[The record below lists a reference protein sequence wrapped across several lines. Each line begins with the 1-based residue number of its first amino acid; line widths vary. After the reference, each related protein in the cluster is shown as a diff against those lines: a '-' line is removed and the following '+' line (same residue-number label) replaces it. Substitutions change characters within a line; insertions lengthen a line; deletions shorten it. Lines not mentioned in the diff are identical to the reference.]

1 MGFVDFFIRRVVFAI
16 VCAII
21 IVIAGSVVIP
31 SLPIA
36 QYPQIALPQVVV
48 AASYVG
54 ASSAEVESGVTIPL
68 EQQINGVQGMKYITS
83 SSSSDGS
90 SVITVT
96 FDASRDIDLAAV
108 DVQNRVNTALARLP
122 VDVRNLG
129 VTITKNSGSFVGA
142 YALFT
147 QDERYDEKFLSNYAD
162 VYMKDR
168 LKRIS
173 GVADVIIFGERRF
186 SMRLWLDPARL
197 AARNMSPGDVL
208 TALREQ
214 NVQVAA
220 GSVGLPP
227 APSGQTYQISVRA
240 IGRLIEASEF
250 EDVVVKSLPD
260 GTIVRLK
267 DVGRAE
273 LGAESYSQLSRWKG
287 KRAVGLGIEQLPG
300 SNALDVKKKV
310 DATVA
315 QLAKEFPP
323 GLVYETAFDTTAPV
337 SASINDVV
345 ITLLQAI
352 LLVIATIYLFLQS
365 LRSTLIPAITIPV
378 SLLGTFAFV
387 KLFGFSINTLTL
399 FGLTLAT
406 GLVVDDAIV
415 VIENIARVMEQQHLS
430 PREAASKGMRE
441 VTGAVIATSL
451 VLIAVFV
458 PVAFIPGTTGKIY
471 QQFSLTI
478 AFSIALSAFNA
489 ITLTPAL
496 SARLLRVEDH
506 GPGAKKNVVFRTFD
520 RGFEA
525 LRRGYTRGLKVAIRF
540 RAVTALVFVA
550 LLGATG
556 WLFTHVPQA
565 FIPDED
571 QGYFIVIVQGPEG
584 SSLEVTSETM
594 RGVEQT
600 LAQVPEIQGC
610 FSVPGFSLLGSGP
623 NKGAI
628 FCSLIPWEQRKK
640 PGQDAMSLVARLRGP
655 LMGVGGAFVLPF
667 SPPAIQGVGN
677 VGGFQFEI
685 EDQTSEPKIDNLAQA
700 TFGLMAAGNKDP
712 NLRSVF
718 SAFTA
723 NDPQI
728 VVEVDRDRAKALG
741 VSLDE
746 VFATLQIY
754 MGSAYVNDFV
764 FGTRT
769 YRVYVQADQQFRAQP
784 TDLTSF
790 YARSI
795 AGQMV
800 PLAELVKVTNTATAQ
815 SIDHYNLFRS
825 TEIQGSPGPGR
836 QLRPGAPRDGEDG
849 QGAPA
854 AWLLVRVVRIVARAA
869 PVGWANPH
877 HLRPRD
883 RLRVSGAGGSVR
895 ELRPAVHHHPVGP
908 RGHARGAPLPDD
920 AWLLERRV
928 LSGGAGHA
936 HRHVEQERDPHRG
949 VRTRAARDGQI
960 GHPCRS
966 RSCRDAPPAD
976 PHDVDGVSPG
986 RGPAARRDRR
996 RLGRPPLARHHG
1008 VRGDAPL
1015 HRAEPLFHPGA
1026 LHPGRD
1032 AARAGARRGDG
1043 QRGPERDRSRSGGR
1057 RRAVMKR
1064 AARFTLAALAAAAL
1078 VLPWSRDAAA
1088 QGDAPTAGPQKPAVK
1103 PARPARTDA
1112 DTTTDEVRTS
1122 DDALPPA
1129 PAVVDRMLDAAAA
1142 AAAHGRELGRRAPA
1156 RTRSFHRPA
1165 SRVRRGGEGRGQSR
1179 GSRSQARS
1187 RRSTPPAP

>member
-21 IVIAGSVVIP
+21 IVIAGTVVIP
-31 SLPIA
+31 GLPIA
-36 QYPQIALPQVVV
+36 QYPQIALPQVIV

-54 ASSAEVESGVTIPL
+54 ASAAEVESGVTIPL

-83 SSSSDGS
+83 SSSNDGS
-90 SVITVT
+90 SSITVT

-129 VTITKNSGSFVGA
+129 VTITKNSGAFVGA

-186 SMRLWLDPARL
+186 SMRLWLDPERL
-197 AARNMSPGDVL
+197 AARNMSPADVL
-208 TALREQ
+208 AALREQ

-227 APSGQTYQISVRA
+227 APSGQTYQISVRVV
-240 IGRLIEASEF
+240 GRLVEASQF
-250 EDVVVKSLPD
+250 EDAVVKSLPD

-287 KRAVGLGIEQLPG
+287 KRAVGLGIQQLPG

-310 DATVA
+310 DASMA

-323 GLVYETAFDTTAPV
+323 GLLYETAFDTTAPV
-337 SASINDVV
+337 SASIDDVIV
-345 ITLLQAI
+345 TLLQAI
-352 LLVIATIYLFLQS
+352 LLVIATIFLFLQ
-365 LRSTLIPAITIPV
+365 TLSVDAHPGDHD
-378 SLLGTFAFV
+378 SGLLLGTFAFV

-415 VIENIARVMEQQHLS
+415 VIENISRVMEQQRIS
-430 PREAASKGMRE
+430 PREAASKGMAE

-458 PVAFIPGTTGKIY
+458 PVAFFPGTTGKIY

-496 SARLLRVEDH
+496 CARLLRTEDH
-506 GPGAKKNVVFRTFD
+506 GPAARKKGLFFRGFD

-525 LRRGYTRGLKVAIRF
+525 LRSGYTRALQVAIRF
-540 RAVTALVFVA
+540 RAVTALVFVG

-584 SSLEVTSETM
+584 SSLEVTSDTM
-594 RGVEQT
+594 RGVEDT
-600 LAQVPEIQGC
+600 LAKVPEIQGC
-610 FSVPGFSLLGSGP
+610 FSVPGFSLLGTGP

-628 FCSLIPWEQRKK
+628 FCSLIPWERRGK

-655 LMGVGGAFVLPF
+655 LMGVGGAFALPF

-685 EDQTSEPKIDNLAQA
+685 EDQTSEPKIENLAGA
-700 TFGLMAAGNKDP
+700 TFGLMMAGNQDP
-712 NLRSVF
+712 SLSGVF

-728 VVEVDRDRAKALG
+728 VGEVDRDRAKALG

-746 VFATLQIY
+746 VFSTLQIY

-769 YRVYVQADQQFRAQP
+769 YRVYVQADRQYRARP
-784 TDLTSF
+784 ADLTSF
-790 YARSI
+790 YARSST
-795 AGQMV
+795 GQMV

-815 SIDHYNLFRS
+815 SINHYNLFRS
-825 TEIQGSPGPGR
+825 TEIQGSPASGVST
-836 QLRPGAPRDGEDG
+836 G
-849 QGAPA
+849 QA
-854 AWLLVRVVRIVARAA
+854 LLAMERVARE
-869 PVGWANPH
+869 
-877 HLRPRD
+877 HLPPGFSFEW
-883 RLRVSGAGGSVR
+883 SGLS
-895 ELRPAVHHHPVGP
+895 
-908 RGHARGAPLPDD
+908 
-920 AWLLERRV
+920 LEQ
-928 LSGGAGHA
+928 L
-936 HRHVEQERDPHRG
+936 E
-949 VRTRAARDGQI
+949 
-960 GHPCRS
+960 
-966 RSCRDAPPAD
+966 
-976 PHDVDGVSPG
+976 
-986 RGPAARRDRR
+986 
-996 RLGRPPLARHHG
+996 
-1008 VRGDAPL
+1008 
-1015 HRAEPLFHPGA
+1015 
-1026 LHPGRD
+1026 
-1032 AARAGARRGDG
+1032 
-1043 QRGPERDRSRSGGR
+1043 SGGR
-1057 RRAVMKR
+1057 RSTSSPSGSSSCSWCSRRSTRASSCR
-1064 AARFTLAALAAAAL
+1064 SSSSCRSPWRCSARCCSRCSAAIRTTC
-1078 VLPWSRDAAA
+1078 S
-1088 QGDAPTAGPQKPAVK
+1088 
-1103 PARPARTDA
+1103 ARWGSSCSSACR
-1112 DTTTDEVRTS
+1112 
-1122 DDALPPA
+1122 
-1129 PAVVDRMLDAAAA
+1129 
-1142 AAAHGRELGRRAPA
+1142 A
-1156 RTRSFHRPA
+1156 RTRSSSWSSRASCERRA
-1165 SRVRRGGEGRGQSR
+1165 SRS
-1179 GSRSQARS
+1179 SS
-1187 RRSTPPAP
+1187 RRSMTPRLVCGPSS

>member
-1 MGFVDFFIRRVVFAI
+1 MNVAFVDFFIRRVVFAS
-16 VCAII
+16 VCAIL
-21 IVIAGSVVIP
+21 IVIAGTVVIP
-31 SLPIA
+31 GLPIA

-48 AASYVG
+48 ASSYVG
-54 ASSAEVESGVTIPL
+54 ASSVEVESGVTTPL

-83 SSSSDGS
+83 SSSNDGS

-129 VTITKNSGSFVGA
+129 VTITKNSGAFLGA

-147 QDERYDEKFLSNYAD
+147 SDERYDEKFLSNYAD

-168 LKRIS
+168 LKRIA

-186 SMRLWLDPARL
+186 SMRLWLDPDRL
-197 AARNMSPGDVL
+197 AARNMSPVDVL

-220 GSVGLPP
+220 GSLGLPP

-240 IGRLIEASEF
+240 LGRLVEASQF

-267 DVGRAE
+267 DVGHAE
-273 LGAESYSQLSRWKG
+273 LGAESYSQLSRWNG
-287 KRAVGLGIEQLPG
+287 KRAVGLGIQQLPG

-310 DATVA
+310 DAA
-315 QLAKEFPP
+315 MARLAKDFPP

-337 SASINDVV
+337 SASIKDVI

-352 LLVIATIYLFLQS
+352 VLVIATIYLFLQT

-415 VIENIARVMEQQHLS
+415 VIENIARVMEQKHVS
-430 PREAASKGMRE
+430 PGEAASKGMAE

-458 PVAFIPGTTGKIY
+458 PVAFFPGTTGKIY

-496 SARLLRVEDH
+496 SARLLRAQNH
-506 GPGAKKNVVFRTFD
+506 RPGARKSIVFRAFD
-520 RGFEA
+520 RGFDA
-525 LRRGYTRGLKVAIRF
+525 VRRGYARGLQLAIRL
-540 RAVTALVFVA
+540 RAVTLVVFLG

-556 WLFTHVPQA
+556 WLFLHVPQA

-584 SSLEVTSETM
+584 ASLEVTSNTM
-594 RGVEQT
+594 RGVEDT
-600 LAQVPEIQGC
+600 LAHVPEIQGC
-610 FSVPGFSLLGSGP
+610 FSVPGFSLLGSGS

-628 FCSLIPWEQRKK
+628 FCTLIPWAVRTK
-640 PGQDAMSLVARLRGP
+640 PGQDAMSIVARLRGT
-655 LMGVGGAFVLPF
+655 LMGVGGALVIPF
-667 SPPAIQGVGN
+667 APPAIQGVGN

-685 EDQTSEPKIDNLAQA
+685 EDQTSEPKIETLAGA
-700 TFGLMAAGNKDP
+700 TFGLMMAGNQEP
-712 NLRSVF
+712 NLRGVF

-723 NDPQI
+723 NDPQV
-728 VVEVDRDRAKALG
+728 VVEVDRERAKALG

-769 YRVYVQADQQFRAQP
+769 YRVYVQADKEFRARP
-784 TDLTSF
+784 TDLTKF
-790 YARSI
+790 YARS
-795 AGQMV
+795 ATGQMV

-815 SIDHYNLFRS
+815 SINHYNLFRS
-825 TEIQGSPGPGR
+825 TEIQGSPAPGVSSGQALLAMER
-836 QLRPGAPRDGEDG
+836 VAKEHLPPGFAFEWSGLSLEQLESGGQTVGIFALGIVLVFLVLAAQYESFVLPLIIILSVPVAMLGA
-849 QGAPA
+849 
-854 AWLLVRVVRIVARAA
+854 LLLQTARGYSNDVFCQVGLVMLIGMSSKNAILIVEFA
-869 PVGWANPH
+869 
-877 HLRPRD
+877 
-883 RLRVSGAGGSVR
+883 R
-895 ELRPAVHHHPVGP
+895 ELREQGRSVAQ
-908 RGHARGAPLPDD
+908 AALGAAETRLRPIVMTSMAFLLGVLPLLV
-920 AWLLERRV
+920 AT
-928 LSGGAGHA
+928 GAGSVGRRSLGTTVFGGMA
-936 HRHVEQERDPHRG
+936 LSTVLNLIFIPVLYVLVETLRERG
-949 VRTRAARDGQI
+949 G
-960 GHPCRS
+960 
-966 RSCRDAPPAD
+966 
-976 PHDVDGVSPG
+976 
-986 RGPAARRDRR
+986 
-996 RLGRPPLARHHG
+996 
-1008 VRGDAPL
+1008 
-1015 HRAEPLFHPGA
+1015 RAEPRSDGA
-1026 LHPGRD
+1026 LVAH
-1032 AARAGARRGDG
+1032 
-1043 QRGPERDRSRSGGR
+1043 
-1057 RRAVMKR
+1057 V
-1064 AARFTLAALAAAAL
+1064 
-1078 VLPWSRDAAA
+1078 
-1088 QGDAPTAGPQKPAVK
+1088 PA
-1103 PARPARTDA
+1103 
-1112 DTTTDEVRTS
+1112 
-1122 DDALPPA
+1122 
-1129 PAVVDRMLDAAAA
+1129 M
-1142 AAAHGRELGRRAPA
+1142 
-1156 RTRSFHRPA
+1156 
-1165 SRVRRGGEGRGQSR
+1165 GGEVES
-1179 GSRSQARS
+1179 
-1187 RRSTPPAP
+1187 

>member
-1 MGFVDFFIRRVVFAI
+1 VGFVDFFIRRIVFAI
-16 VCAII
+16 VCAIL
-21 IVIAGSVVIP
+21 IVIAGTVVIP
-31 SLPIA
+31 GLPIA
-36 QYPQIALPQVVV
+36 QYPQIALPQVIVSS
-48 AASYVG
+48 SYVG

-83 SSSSDGS
+83 SSSNDGS
-90 SVITVT
+90 SNITVT

-129 VTITKNSGSFVGA
+129 VTITKNSGAFIGA

-147 QDERYDEKFLSNYAD
+147 QDERYDEKFISNYAD

-168 LKRIS
+168 LKRVS

-186 SMRLWLDPARL
+186 SMRLWLDPDRL
-197 AARNMSPGDVL
+197 AARNMSPVDVL

-240 IGRLIEASEF
+240 VGRLVEASQF

-260 GTIVRLK
+260 GTIVRLG
-267 DVGRAE
+267 DIGRAE

-287 KRAVGLGIEQLPG
+287 KRAVGLGIQQLPG

-310 DATVA
+310 DAAVA
-315 QLAKEFPP
+315 ALAKEFPP

-337 SASINDVV
+337 SASIKDVI

-352 LLVIATIYLFLQS
+352 FLVIATIYLFLQT

-415 VIENIARVMEQQHLS
+415 VIENITRVMEQQHIS
-430 PREAASKGMRE
+430 PYKAASKGMSE

-458 PVAFIPGTTGKIY
+458 PVAFFPGTTGKIY

-496 SARLLRVEDH
+496 SARLLRAEDR
-506 GPGAKKNVVFRTFD
+506 GPGARKKSFIFRGFD
-520 RGFEA
+520 RGFDA
-525 LRRGYTRGLKVAIRF
+525 VRRGYTRGLQVAIRF
-540 RAVTALVFVA
+540 RAVTALAFLG

-556 WLFTHVPQA
+556 WLFLHVPQA

-584 SSLEVTSETM
+584 SSLEVTSDTM
-594 RGVEQT
+594 RGVEDT
-600 LAQVPEIQGC
+600 LAKVPEIQGC
-610 FSVPGFSLLGSGP
+610 FSVPGFSLLGTGP

-628 FCSLIPWEQRKK
+628 FCSLIPWEERTK

-685 EDQTSEPKIDNLAQA
+685 EDQTSEPKIEKLAGA
-700 TFGLMAAGNKDP
+700 TFGLMMAGNQDP
-712 NLRSVF
+712 SLRGVF

-746 VFATLQIY
+746 VFSTLQIY

-769 YRVYVQADQQFRAQP
+769 YRVYLQADQQFRNRP
-784 TDLTSF
+784 TNLTSF

-795 AGQMV
+795 TGQMV
-800 PLAELVKVTNTATAQ
+800 PLAELVKVINTATAQ
-815 SIDHYNLFRS
+815 SINHYNLFRS
-825 TEIQGSPGPGR
+825 TEIQGSPAPGVSTGQALLAMEKTAKEHLPPGFSFEWSGLSQE
-836 QLRPGAPRDGEDG
+836 QLESGGQTLYIFALGIVFVFLVLAAQYESFVLPFIIILSVPVAMLGA
-849 QGAPA
+849 
-854 AWLLVRVVRIVARAA
+854 LLLQMIRGYSNDVFCQVGLVMLIGMSSKNAILIVEFA
-869 PVGWANPH
+869 
-877 HLRPRD
+877 
-883 RLRVSGAGGSVR
+883 R
-895 ELRPAVHHHPVGP
+895 ELREAGKSVVEAALEAAETRLRPILMTSMAFLLGVV
-908 RGHARGAPLPDD
+908 PLLI
-920 AWLLERRV
+920 AT
-928 LSGGAGHA
+928 GAGSVG
-936 HRHVEQERDPHRG
+936 RRSLGTTVFGGMLLSTVLNLFFIPVLYILVETLRER
-949 VRTRAARDGQI
+949 V
-960 GHPCRS
+960 
-966 RSCRDAPPAD
+966 
-976 PHDVDGVSPG
+976 
-986 RGPAARRDRR
+986 
-996 RLGRPPLARHHG
+996 
-1008 VRGDAPL
+1008 
-1015 HRAEPLFHPGA
+1015 
-1026 LHPGRD
+1026 
-1032 AARAGARRGDG
+1032 AGA
-1043 QRGPERDRSRSGGR
+1043 ES
-1057 RRAVMKR
+1057 V
-1064 AARFTLAALAAAAL
+1064 
-1078 VLPWSRDAAA
+1078 VH
-1088 QGDAPTAGPQKPAVK
+1088 
-1103 PARPARTDA
+1103 
-1112 DTTTDEVRTS
+1112 
-1122 DDALPPA
+1122 A
-1129 PAVVDRMLDAAAA
+1129 PAV
-1142 AAAHGRELGRRAPA
+1142 
-1156 RTRSFHRPA
+1156 
-1165 SRVRRGGEGRGQSR
+1165 GGE
-1179 GSRSQARS
+1179 AE
-1187 RRSTPPAP
+1187 

>member
-1 MGFVDFFIRRVVFAI
+1 VGFVDFFIRRVVFAM
-16 VCAII
+16 VCAIV
-21 IVIAGSVVIP
+21 IVIAGIVVIP
-31 SLPIA
+31 GLPIA

-48 AASYVG
+48 TSSYVG

-68 EQQINGVQGMKYITS
+68 EQQINGVQGMKYVTS
-83 SSSSDGS
+83 SSSNDGT

-129 VTITKNSGSFVGA
+129 VTIVKNSGSFIGA
-142 YALFT
+142 YALFSE
-147 QDERYDEKFLSNYAD
+147 DERYDEKFLSNYAD

-168 LKRIS
+168 LKRVS

-186 SMRLWLDPARL
+186 SMRLWLDPDRL
-197 AARNMSPGDVL
+197 AARSMSPVDVL
-208 TALREQ
+208 SALREQ

-240 IGRLIEASEF
+240 VGRLVESSEF
-250 EDVVVKSLPD
+250 ENVVVKSLPD

-287 KRAVGLGIEQLPG
+287 KRAVGLGIQQLPG
-300 SNALDVKKKV
+300 SNALDVKKQV
-310 DATVA
+310 DASVA

-323 GLVYETAFDTTAPV
+323 GLTYDTAFDTTAPV
-337 SASINDVV
+337 SASIRDVV
-345 ITLLQAI
+345 MTLLVAI
-352 LLVIATIYLFLQS
+352 LLVIATIYLFLQT

-415 VIENIARVMEQQHLS
+415 VIENISRVMEQQHLS
-430 PREAASKGMRE
+430 PREAASKGMAE

-458 PVAFIPGTTGKIY
+458 PVAFFPGTTGKIY

-496 SARLLRVEDH
+496 SARLLRAEHAGDVQ
-506 GPGAKKNVVFRTFD
+506 KKNVVFRGFD
-520 RGFEA
+520 RGFDA
-525 LRRGYTRGLKVAIRF
+525 LRRGYTRGLEVAIRL
-540 RAVTALVFVA
+540 RALTAVAFVA

-556 WLFTHVPQA
+556 WLFLHVPQA

-584 SSLEVTSETM
+584 SSLDVTSNTM
-594 RGVEQT
+594 RGVEET
-600 LAQVPEIQGC
+600 LAHVPEIQGC

-628 FCSLIPWEQRKK
+628 FCSLIPWDQRKG
-640 PGQDAMSLVARLRGP
+640 PEQDAMSLVARLRGP
-655 LMGVGGAFVLPF
+655 LMGVGGAFVIPF

-685 EDQTSEPKIDNLAQA
+685 EDQTSEPKIENLAAA
-700 TFGLMAAGNKDP
+700 TFALMGAGNQEP
-712 NLRSVF
+712 NLRGVF

-728 VVEVDRDRAKALG
+728 VLDVDRDRAKALG

-746 VFATLQIY
+746 LFATLQIY

-769 YRVYVQADQQFRAQP
+769 YRVYVQADKQFRARP
-784 TDLTSF
+784 TDLTHF
-790 YARSI
+790 YARASS
-795 AGQMV
+795 GQMV

-815 SIDHYNLFRS
+815 SINHYNLFRS
-825 TEIQGSPGPGR
+825 TEIQGSPAPGVSSGQALLAMQKVAKEHLPPGFSFEWSGLSLE
-836 QLRPGAPRDGEDG
+836 QLESGGQTAYIFGLGIVFVFLVLAAQYESFVLPFIIILSVPVAMLGA
-849 QGAPA
+849 
-854 AWLLVRVVRIVARAA
+854 LLLQMARGYSNDVFCQVGLVMLIGMSSKNAILIVEFA
-869 PVGWANPH
+869 
-877 HLRPRD
+877 
-883 RLRVSGAGGSVR
+883 R
-895 ELRPAVHHHPVGP
+895 ELREAGRSVTEAALEAAETRLRPIVMTSVAFLLGV
-908 RGHARGAPLPDD
+908 APLLV
-920 AWLLERRV
+920 AT
-928 LSGGAGHA
+928 GAGSVG
-936 HRHVEQERDPHRG
+936 RRSLGTTVFGGMLFSTVLNLFFIPVLYILVETLRERGKVEHD
-949 VRTRAARDGQI
+949 TRSGDG
-960 GHPCRS
+960 GLE
-966 RSCRDAPPAD
+966 DAPI
-976 PHDVDGVSPG
+976 V
-986 RGPAARRDRR
+986 
-996 RLGRPPLARHHG
+996 
-1008 VRGDAPL
+1008 
-1015 HRAEPLFHPGA
+1015 
-1026 LHPGRD
+1026 
-1032 AARAGARRGDG
+1032 
-1043 QRGPERDRSRSGGR
+1043 
-1057 RRAVMKR
+1057 
-1064 AARFTLAALAAAAL
+1064 
-1078 VLPWSRDAAA
+1078 
-1088 QGDAPTAGPQKPAVK
+1088 
-1103 PARPARTDA
+1103 
-1112 DTTTDEVRTS
+1112 
-1122 DDALPPA
+1122 
-1129 PAVVDRMLDAAAA
+1129 
-1142 AAAHGRELGRRAPA
+1142 
-1156 RTRSFHRPA
+1156 
-1165 SRVRRGGEGRGQSR
+1165 GGEAES
-1179 GSRSQARS
+1179 
-1187 RRSTPPAP
+1187 

>member
-1 MGFVDFFIRRVVFAI
+1 MGFVDFFIRRVVFAM
-16 VCAII
+16 VCAIV
-21 IVIAGSVVIP
+21 IVIAGGVVIP
-31 SLPIA
+31 GLPIA
-36 QYPQIALPQVVV
+36 QYPQIALPQVIVS
-48 AASYVG
+48 ASYVG

-68 EQQINGVQGMKYITS
+68 EQQINGVQGMKYVTS
-83 SSSSDGS
+83 SSANDGS

-129 VTITKNSGSFVGA
+129 VTITKNSGAFIGA

-147 QDERYDEKFLSNYAD
+147 EDERYDEKFLSNYAD

-186 SMRLWLDPARL
+186 SMRLWLDPDRL
-197 AARNMSPGDVL
+197 AARNMSPADVL

-220 GSVGLPP
+220 GSIGLPP
-227 APSGQTYQISVRA
+227 SPAGQTYQISVRA
-240 IGRLIEASEF
+240 VGRLVEASQF

-260 GTIVRLK
+260 GTIVRLR

-287 KRAVGLGIEQLPG
+287 KRAVGLGIQQLPG
-300 SNALDVKKKV
+300 SNALDVKEKV
-310 DATVA
+310 DAAVA

-323 GLVYETAFDTTAPV
+323 ALVYETAFDTTAPV
-337 SASINDVV
+337 SASIKDVIV
-345 ITLLQAI
+345 TLLQAI
-352 LLVIATIYLFLQS
+352 ILVIATIYLFLQT

-415 VIENIARVMEQQHLS
+415 VIENISRVMEQQHLS
-430 PREAASKGMRE
+430 PREAASKGMAE

-458 PVAFIPGTTGKIY
+458 PVAFFPGTTGKIY

-496 SARLLRVEDH
+496 SARLLRAEDH
-506 GPGAKKNVVFRTFD
+506 GPGARKKGLLFRGFD
-520 RGFEA
+520 RGFDA
-525 LRRGYTRGLKVAIRF
+525 LRAAYAWCLSLAIRL
-540 RAVTALVFVA
+540 RALTVLAFVA
-550 LLGATG
+550 LLGATA
-556 WLFTHVPQA
+556 WLFVHVPQA

-594 RGVEQT
+594 RGVENT
-600 LAQVPEIQGC
+600 LAHIPEIQGC

-628 FCSLIPWEQRKK
+628 FCSLIPWEQRTK
-640 PGQDAMSLVARLRGP
+640 PGQDAMSLVGRLRGP
-655 LMGVGGAFVLPF
+655 LMGVGGAFVIPF

-685 EDQTSEPKIDNLAQA
+685 EDQTSEPKIENLAAA
-700 TFGLMAAGNKDP
+700 TFGLMGAGNQDP
-712 NLRSVF
+712 SLRSVF

-723 NDPQI
+723 NDPQL

-746 VFATLQIY
+746 LFATLQIY

-769 YRVYVQADQQFRAQP
+769 YRVYLQADQQFRARP
-784 TDLTSF
+784 ADLTNL
-790 YARSI
+790 YARSSN
-795 AGQMV
+795 GQMV
-800 PLAELVKVTNTATAQ
+800 PLASLVQVHDTATAQ
-815 SIDHYNLFRS
+815 SINHYNLFRS
-825 TEIQGSPGPGR
+825 TEIQGSPAPGVSSGQALLAMQKLAKEHLPPGFSFEWSGLSLEQLESGGQTVYIFALGIVFVFLVLAAQYESFVLPFIIILSVPVAMLGALLFQTLR
-836 QLRPGAPRDGEDG
+836 GYSNDVFCQVGLVMLIGMSSKNAILIVEFARELREAGKSIVASATEAAETRLRPILMTSVAFLLGVAPLLVATGAGSVGRRSLGTTVFGGMLLSTVLNLFFIPVLYILVETLRERGDGERGESATSSHGAPPVD
-849 QGAPA
+849 Q
-854 AWLLVRVVRIVARAA
+854 A
-869 PVGWANPH
+869 PVG
-877 HLRPRD
+877 
-883 RLRVSGAGGSVR
+883 
-895 ELRPAVHHHPVGP
+895 E
-908 RGHARGAPLPDD
+908 
-920 AWLLERRV
+920 
-928 LSGGAGHA
+928 
-936 HRHVEQERDPHRG
+936 
-949 VRTRAARDGQI
+949 
-960 GHPCRS
+960 
-966 RSCRDAPPAD
+966 
-976 PHDVDGVSPG
+976 
-986 RGPAARRDRR
+986 
-996 RLGRPPLARHHG
+996 
-1008 VRGDAPL
+1008 
-1015 HRAEPLFHPGA
+1015 
-1026 LHPGRD
+1026 
-1032 AARAGARRGDG
+1032 GAR
-1043 QRGPERDRSRSGGR
+1043 S
-1057 RRAVMKR
+1057 
-1064 AARFTLAALAAAAL
+1064 
-1078 VLPWSRDAAA
+1078 
-1088 QGDAPTAGPQKPAVK
+1088 
-1103 PARPARTDA
+1103 
-1112 DTTTDEVRTS
+1112 
-1122 DDALPPA
+1122 
-1129 PAVVDRMLDAAAA
+1129 
-1142 AAAHGRELGRRAPA
+1142 
-1156 RTRSFHRPA
+1156 
-1165 SRVRRGGEGRGQSR
+1165 
-1179 GSRSQARS
+1179 
-1187 RRSTPPAP
+1187 

>member
-16 VCAII
+16 VCAIL
-21 IVIAGSVVIP
+21 IVIAGTVVIP
-31 SLPIA
+31 GLPIA
-36 QYPQIALPQVVV
+36 QYPQIALPQVIVS
-48 AASYVG
+48 AAYVG
-54 ASSAEVESGVTIPL
+54 ASSVEVESGVTIPL

-83 SSSSDGS
+83 SSSNDGS
-90 SVITVT
+90 SSIVVT

-129 VTITKNSGSFVGA
+129 VTITKNSGAFVGA

-186 SMRLWLDPARL
+186 SMRLWLDPDRL
-197 AARNMSPGDVL
+197 AARNMSPVDVL

-227 APSGQTYQISVRA
+227 TPRGQTYQISVRA
-240 IGRLIEASEF
+240 VGRLVEASQF

-260 GTIVRLK
+260 GTIVRLG

-287 KRAVGLGIEQLPG
+287 KRAVGLGIQQLPG

-310 DATVA
+310 DAAVA
-315 QLAKEFPP
+315 LLAKEFPP
-323 GLVYETAFDTTAPV
+323 GLLYETAFDTTAPV
-337 SASINDVV
+337 SASIRDVI

-352 LLVIATIYLFLQS
+352 LLVIATIYLFLQT

-415 VIENIARVMEQQHLS
+415 VIENITRVMEQQHIS
-430 PREAASKGMRE
+430 PREAASKGMAE

-458 PVAFIPGTTGKIY
+458 PVAFFPGTTGKIY

-496 SARLLRVEDH
+496 SARLLRAEDH
-506 GPGAKKNVVFRTFD
+506 GPGARRKNFVFRGFD
-520 RGFEA
+520 RGFDA
-525 LRRGYTRGLKVAIRF
+525 VRGGYARGLQVAIRF
-540 RAVTALVFVA
+540 RAVTALVFLG

-556 WLFTHVPQA
+556 WLFLHVPQA

-584 SSLEVTSETM
+584 SSLEVTSDTM
-594 RGVEQT
+594 RGVEDT
-600 LAQVPEIQGC
+600 LAKMPEIQGC

-628 FCSLIPWEQRKK
+628 FCSLIPWEQRTK
-640 PGQDAMSLVARLRGP
+640 PGQDAMSLVASLRGP

-667 SPPAIQGVGN
+667 SPPPIQGVGN

-685 EDQTSEPKIDNLAQA
+685 EDQTSEPKIDNLAKA
-700 TFGLMAAGNKDP
+700 TFGLMKAGNEDP
-712 NLRSVF
+712 NLRGVF

-728 VVEVDRDRAKALG
+728 VIEVDRNRAKALG

-746 VFATLQIY
+746 VFSTLQIY

-769 YRVYVQADQQFRAQP
+769 YRVYVQADQQYRNRP
-784 TDLTSF
+784 TNLTSF
-790 YARSI
+790 YARSLT
-795 AGQMV
+795 GQMV
-800 PLAELVKVTNTATAQ
+800 PLAELVKITNTATAQ
-815 SIDHYNLFRS
+815 SINHYNLFRS
-825 TEIQGSPGPGR
+825 TEIQGSPAPGVSTGQSLLAMEKTAKAHLPPGFSFEWSGLSLE
-836 QLRPGAPRDGEDG
+836 QLESGGQTIYIFALGIVFVFLVLAAQYESFVLPFIIILSVPVAMLGA
-849 QGAPA
+849 
-854 AWLLVRVVRIVARAA
+854 LLFQMLRGYSNDVFCQVGLVMLIGMSSKNAILIVEFA
-869 PVGWANPH
+869 
-877 HLRPRD
+877 
-883 RLRVSGAGGSVR
+883 R
-895 ELRPAVHHHPVGP
+895 ELREAGKSVIEAALEAAETRLRPILMTSMAFLLGVI
-908 RGHARGAPLPDD
+908 PLLV
-920 AWLLERRV
+920 AT
-928 LSGGAGHA
+928 GAGS
-936 HRHVEQERDPHRG
+936 V
-949 VRTRAARDGQI
+949 
-960 GHPCRS
+960 
-966 RSCRDAPPAD
+966 
-976 PHDVDGVSPG
+976 
-986 RGPAARRDRR
+986 
-996 RLGRPPLARHHG
+996 
-1008 VRGDAPL
+1008 
-1015 HRAEPLFHPGA
+1015 
-1026 LHPGRD
+1026 
-1032 AARAGARRGDG
+1032 
-1043 QRGPERDRSRSGGR
+1043 GR
-1057 RRAVMKR
+1057 RSLGTTVFGGMLLSTVLNL
-1064 AARFTLAALAAAAL
+1064 FFIPVLYVLVETLRERGGGVDPLL
-1078 VLPWSRDAAA
+1078 H
-1088 QGDAPTAGPQKPAVK
+1088 APTH
-1103 PARPARTDA
+1103 
-1112 DTTTDEVRTS
+1112 
-1122 DDALPPA
+1122 A
-1129 PAVVDRMLDAAAA
+1129 PVV
-1142 AAAHGRELGRRAPA
+1142 
-1156 RTRSFHRPA
+1156 
-1165 SRVRRGGEGRGQSR
+1165 GGE
-1179 GSRSQARS
+1179 AE
-1187 RRSTPPAP
+1187 

>member
-1 MGFVDFFIRRVVFAI
+1 VGFVDFFIRRVVFAI
-16 VCAII
+16 VCAIL
-21 IVIAGSVVIP
+21 IVIAGTVVIP
-31 SLPIA
+31 GLPIA
-36 QYPQIALPQVVV
+36 QYPQIALPQVIVS
-48 AASYVG
+48 ASYVG

-83 SSSSDGS
+83 SSSNDGS
-90 SVITVT
+90 SNITVT

-129 VTITKNSGSFVGA
+129 VTITKNSGAFVGA

-186 SMRLWLDPARL
+186 SMRLWLDPERL

-208 TALREQ
+208 AALREQ

-227 APSGQTYQISVRA
+227 APTGQTYQISVRA
-240 IGRLIEASEF
+240 VGRLVEPSQF
-250 EDVVVKSLPD
+250 EDAVVKSLPD

-273 LGAESYSQLSRWKG
+273 LGAESYSQLSRWNG
-287 KRAVGLGIEQLPG
+287 KRAVGLGIQQLPG

-310 DATVA
+310 DASMA
-315 QLAKEFPP
+315 RLAKEFPP

-337 SASINDVV
+337 SASIKDVV
-345 ITLLQAI
+345 VTLLQAI
-352 LLVIATIYLFLQS
+352 FLVIATIYIFLQT

-415 VIENIARVMEQQHLS
+415 VIENITRVMEQQHIS
-430 PREAASKGMRE
+430 PREAASKGMAE

-458 PVAFIPGTTGKIY
+458 PVAFFPGTTGKIY

-496 SARLLRVEDH
+496 CARLLRAEDH
-506 GPGAKKNVVFRTFD
+506 GPAARKRNLVFRGFD

-525 LRRGYTRGLKVAIRF
+525 LRKGYARALRVAIRF
-540 RAVTALVFVA
+540 RAVTALAFVG
-550 LLGATG
+550 LLGATA

-594 RGVEQT
+594 RGVEGT
-600 LAQVPEIQGC
+600 LGKIPEIQGC
-610 FSVPGFSLLGSGP
+610 FSVPGFSLLGTGP

-628 FCSLIPWEQRKK
+628 FCSLIPWEQRGK
-640 PGQDAMSLVARLRGP
+640 PGQDAMSLVGRLRGP

-685 EDQTSEPKIDNLAQA
+685 EDQTSEPKIENLAGA
-700 TFGLMAAGNKDP
+700 TFGLMMAGNQDP
-712 NLRSVF
+712 SLSGVF

-746 VFATLQIY
+746 VFSTLQIY

-769 YRVYVQADQQFRAQP
+769 YRVYVQADRQYRARP
-784 TDLTSF
+784 ADLTSF
-790 YARSI
+790 YARSLT
-795 AGQMV
+795 GQMV

-815 SIDHYNLFRS
+815 SINHYNLFRS
-825 TEIQGSPGPGR
+825 TEIQGSPGPGVST
-836 QLRPGAPRDGEDG
+836 G
-849 QGAPA
+849 QS
-854 AWLLVRVVRIVARAA
+854 LLAMERVAREHLPPGFSFEWSGLSLEQLESGGQTLTIFALGIVFVFLVLAA
-869 PVGWANPH
+869 QYESFVLPFIIILSVPVAM
-877 HLRPRD
+877 L
-883 RLRVSGAGGSVR
+883 GALLLQMSRGYSNDVFCQVGLVMLIGMSSKNAILIVEFAR
-895 ELRPAVHHHPVGP
+895 ELRQTGKSV
-908 RGHARGAPLPDD
+908 
-920 AWLLERRV
+920 
-928 LSGGAGHA
+928 
-936 HRHVEQERDPHRG
+936 
-949 VRTRAARDGQI
+949 I
-960 GHPCRS
+960 
-966 RSCRDAPPAD
+966 
-976 PHDVDGVSPG
+976 
-986 RGPAARRDRR
+986 
-996 RLGRPPLARHHG
+996 
-1008 VRGDAPL
+1008 
-1015 HRAEPLFHPGA
+1015 
-1026 LHPGRD
+1026 
-1032 AARAGARRGDG
+1032 
-1043 QRGPERDRSRSGGR
+1043 
-1057 RRAVMKR
+1057 
-1064 AARFTLAALAAAAL
+1064 AAAL
-1078 VLPWSRDAAA
+1078 EAAETRLRPILMTSLA
-1088 QGDAPTAGPQKPAVK
+1088 FLLGVVPLLVATGAGSV
-1103 PARPARTDA
+1103 
-1112 DTTTDEVRTS
+1112 
-1122 DDALPPA
+1122 
-1129 PAVVDRMLDAAAA
+1129 
-1142 AAAHGRELGRRAPA
+1142 GRRSLGTTVFGGMLLSTVLNLIFIPVLYVLVETLRERGRGVEPVVHATA
-1156 RTRSFHRPA
+1156 A
-1165 SRVRRGGEGRGQSR
+1165 GGE
-1179 GSRSQARS
+1179 AE
-1187 RRSTPPAP
+1187 

>member
-21 IVIAGSVVIP
+21 IVIAGTVVIP
-31 SLPIA
+31 GLPIA

-48 AASYVG
+48 TSSYVG

-83 SSSSDGS
+83 SSGSDGTS
-90 SVITVT
+90 TINVT

-129 VTITKNSGSFVGA
+129 VTIAKNSGAFIGA
-142 YALFT
+142 FALFT
-147 QDERYDEKFLSNYAD
+147 EDERYDEKFLSNYAD

-186 SMRLWLDPARL
+186 SMRLWLDPDKL
-197 AARNMSPGDVL
+197 AARSMSPVDVL

-227 APSGQTYQISVRA
+227 TPAGQTYQISVRA
-240 IGRLIEASEF
+240 IGRLLEASQF

-287 KRAVGLGIEQLPG
+287 KRAVGLGIQQLPG

-310 DATVA
+310 DATI
-315 QLAKEFPP
+315 LGLSKEFPP

-337 SASINDVV
+337 SASIKDVV
-345 ITLLQAI
+345 VTLFEAI
-352 LLVIATIYLFLQS
+352 LLVIATIYIFLQT

-378 SLLGTFAFV
+378 SLIGTFAFV

-415 VIENIARVMEQQHLS
+415 VIENISRVMEEQHLS
-430 PREAASKGMRE
+430 PAKAASKGMAE

-458 PVAFIPGTTGKIY
+458 PVSFFPGTTGKIY

-496 SARLLRVEDH
+496 SARLLRPEDH
-506 GPGAKKNVVFRTFD
+506 APDAKKKSIFFRGFD
-520 RGFEA
+520 RGFNA
-525 LRRGYTRGLKVAIRF
+525 LRRGYTRILGVAIRF
-540 RAVTALVFVA
+540 RAITLVLFLG
-550 LLGATG
+550 LLGGTG
-556 WLFTHVPQA
+556 WLFQRVPQA

-571 QGYFIVIVQGPEG
+571 QGYFIIIVQGPEG
-584 SSLEVTSETM
+584 SSLEVTSDTM
-594 RGVEQT
+594 RGVEGM
-600 LAQVPEIQGC
+600 LAKVPEIQGC

-628 FCSLIPWEQRKK
+628 FCSLIPWEERTK
-640 PGQDAMSLVARLRGP
+640 PGQDAMSLVGRLRGP

-685 EDQTSEPKIDNLAQA
+685 EDQTSEPKIETLAGA
-700 TFGLMAAGNKDP
+700 TFELMGAGNKDSS
-712 NLRSVF
+712 LRGVF

-723 NDPQI
+723 NDPQL
-728 VVEVDRDRAKALG
+728 VVEVDRDKAKALG
-741 VSLDE
+741 VTLDE

-769 YRVYVQADQQFRAQP
+769 YRVYVQADHQFRARP
-784 TDLTSF
+784 TDLTGF
-790 YARSI
+790 YARAA

-800 PLAELVKVTNTATAQ
+800 PLSELVKVTSTATAQ
-815 SIDHYNLFRS
+815 SINHYNLFRS
-825 TEIQGSPGPGR
+825 TEIQGSPAPGKSSGEALLAMEKIAR
-836 QLRPGAPRDGEDG
+836 EHLPPGFSFEWSGLSLEQLESGGQTFYIFALGIVFVFLVLAAQYESFVLPFIIILSVPVAMLGA
-849 QGAPA
+849 
-854 AWLLVRVVRIVARAA
+854 LLLQLLRGYENDVFCQVGLVMLVGMSSKNAILIVEFA
-869 PVGWANPH
+869 
-877 HLRPRD
+877 
-883 RLRVSGAGGSVR
+883 R
-895 ELRPAVHHHPVGP
+895 ELRETGKSVIDSAMLAAETRLRPIVMTSVAFLLGVL
-908 RGHARGAPLPDD
+908 PLLV
-920 AWLLERRV
+920 AT
-928 LSGGAGHA
+928 GAGSVGRRSLGTTVFGGMA
-936 HRHVEQERDPHRG
+936 LSTVLNLFFIPVLYVLVETLRER
-949 VRTRAARDGQI
+949 
-960 GHPCRS
+960 
-966 RSCRDAPPAD
+966 
-976 PHDVDGVSPG
+976 
-986 RGPAARRDRR
+986 
-996 RLGRPPLARHHG
+996 
-1008 VRGDAPL
+1008 
-1015 HRAEPLFHPGA
+1015 
-1026 LHPGRD
+1026 
-1032 AARAGARRGDG
+1032 
-1043 QRGPERDRSRSGGR
+1043 GGR
-1057 RRAVMKR
+1057 NAPDH
-1064 AARFTLAALAAAAL
+1064 AGSAAAIAK
-1078 VLPWSRDAAA
+1078 VES
-1088 QGDAPTAGPQKPAVK
+1088 
-1103 PARPARTDA
+1103 
-1112 DTTTDEVRTS
+1112 
-1122 DDALPPA
+1122 
-1129 PAVVDRMLDAAAA
+1129 
-1142 AAAHGRELGRRAPA
+1142 
-1156 RTRSFHRPA
+1156 
-1165 SRVRRGGEGRGQSR
+1165 
-1179 GSRSQARS
+1179 
-1187 RRSTPPAP
+1187 

>member
-16 VCAII
+16 VCAIL
-21 IVIAGSVVIP
+21 IVIAGTVVIP
-31 SLPIA
+31 GLPIA

-48 AASYVG
+48 SASYVG
-54 ASSAEVESGVTIPL
+54 ASSAEVESGVTMPL

-83 SSSSDGS
+83 SSNDGS
-90 SVITVT
+90 SSITVT

-129 VTITKNSGSFVGA
+129 VTITKNSGAFIGA

-147 QDERYDEKFLSNYAD
+147 QDERYDEKLLSNYAD

-173 GVADVIIFGERRF
+173 GVADVLIFGERRF
-186 SMRLWLDPARL
+186 SMRLWLDPDRM
-197 AARNMSPGDVL
+197 AARNMSPTDVL

-240 IGRLIEASEF
+240 VGRLIEASQF
-250 EDVVVKSLPD
+250 EEVVVKSLPD

-287 KRAVGLGIEQLPG
+287 KRAVGLGILQLPG

-310 DATVA
+310 DAA
-315 QLAKEFPP
+315 MARLAKEFPP

-337 SASINDVV
+337 SASIKDVV
-345 ITLLQAI
+345 VTLLQAI

-415 VIENIARVMEQQHLS
+415 VIENITRVMDRQHIS
-430 PREAASKGMRE
+430 PREAASKGMAE
-441 VTGAVIATSL
+441 VTSAVIATSL

-458 PVAFIPGTTGKIY
+458 PVAFFPGTTGKIY

-478 AFSIALSAFNA
+478 AFSIGLSAFNA

-496 SARLLRVEDH
+496 SARLLRAEDH
-506 GPGAKKNVVFRTFD
+506 GPAARKKNLVFRGFD

-525 LRRGYTRGLKVAIRF
+525 LRSGYTRALAVAIRF
-540 RAVTALVFVA
+540 RALTALAFLG

-594 RGVEQT
+594 RGVEDT
-600 LAQVPEIQGC
+600 LAKMPEILGC
-610 FSVPGFSLLGSGP
+610 VSVPGFSLLGAGP

-628 FCSLIPWEQRKK
+628 FCSLIPWEERGK

-685 EDQTSEPKIDNLAQA
+685 EDQTSEPKIENLAGA
-700 TFGLMAAGNKDP
+700 TFGLIVAGNHDP
-712 NLRSVF
+712 SLSNVF

-741 VSLDE
+741 ISLDE
-746 VFATLQIY
+746 VFSTLQIY

-769 YRVYVQADQQFRAQP
+769 YRVYIQADRQYRARP
-784 TDLTSF
+784 ADLTSL
-790 YARSI
+790 YARSS

-800 PLAELVKVTNTATAQ
+800 SLAELVKVTNTATAQ
-815 SIDHYNLFRS
+815 SINHYNLFRS
-825 TEIQGSPGPGR
+825 TEIQGSPGPGVSTGQALLAMER
-836 QLRPGAPRDGEDG
+836 AAREQLPPGFSFEWSGLSLEQLESGGQTLYIFGLGIVFVFLVLAAQYESFVLPFIIILSVPGAML
-849 QGAPA
+849 GA
-854 AWLLVRVVRIVARAA
+854 LLLQMLRGYSNDVFCQVGLVMLIGMSSKNAILIVEFA
-869 PVGWANPH
+869 
-877 HLRPRD
+877 
-883 RLRVSGAGGSVR
+883 R
-895 ELRPAVHHHPVGP
+895 ELRQTGKSVIEAALEAAETRLRPILMTSMAFLLGVTPLLVATGAGSVGRRSLGTTVFGGMLLSTVLNLFFIPVLYILVETLRERVGGVDSAVH
-908 RGHARGAPLPDD
+908 
-920 AWLLERRV
+920 
-928 LSGGAGHA
+928 
-936 HRHVEQERDPHRG
+936 
-949 VRTRAARDGQI
+949 
-960 GHPCRS
+960 
-966 RSCRDAPPAD
+966 
-976 PHDVDGVSPG
+976 
-986 RGPAARRDRR
+986 
-996 RLGRPPLARHHG
+996 
-1008 VRGDAPL
+1008 
-1015 HRAEPLFHPGA
+1015 
-1026 LHPGRD
+1026 
-1032 AARAGARRGDG
+1032 
-1043 QRGPERDRSRSGGR
+1043 
-1057 RRAVMKR
+1057 
-1064 AARFTLAALAAAAL
+1064 
-1078 VLPWSRDAAA
+1078 
-1088 QGDAPTAGPQKPAVK
+1088 
-1103 PARPARTDA
+1103 
-1112 DTTTDEVRTS
+1112 
-1122 DDALPPA
+1122 A
-1129 PAVVDRMLDAAAA
+1129 PAV
-1142 AAAHGRELGRRAPA
+1142 
-1156 RTRSFHRPA
+1156 
-1165 SRVRRGGEGRGQSR
+1165 GGE
-1179 GSRSQARS
+1179 AE
-1187 RRSTPPAP
+1187 

>member
-16 VCAII
+16 VCAIL
-21 IVIAGSVVIP
+21 IVIAGAVVIP
-31 SLPIA
+31 GLPIA

-48 AASYVG
+48 SSSYVG
-54 ASSAEVESGVTIPL
+54 ASAAEVESGVTIPL

-83 SSSSDGS
+83 ASANDGS
-90 SVITVT
+90 SSITVT

-129 VTITKNSGSFVGA
+129 VTITKNSGSFIGA
-142 YALFT
+142 YALFSE
-147 QDERYDEKFLSNYAD
+147 DERYDEKFLSNYAD

-186 SMRLWLDPARL
+186 SMRLWLDPDRL
-197 AARNMSPGDVL
+197 AARNMSPVDVL
-208 TALREQ
+208 SALREQ

-227 APSGQTYQISVRA
+227 APKGLTYQVSVRA
-240 IGRLIEASEF
+240 IGRLVEASEF
-250 EDVVVKSLPD
+250 EDVIVKSLPD

-287 KRAVGLGIEQLPG
+287 KRAVGLGIQQLPG

-315 QLAKEFPP
+315 FLAKEFPP
-323 GLVYETAFDTTAPV
+323 GLTYETAFDTTAPV
-337 SASINDVV
+337 SASIKDVI
-345 ITLLQAI
+345 ITLVQAI
-352 LLVIATIYLFLQS
+352 FLVIATIYLFLQT

-378 SLLGTFAFV
+378 SLVGTFAFV

-415 VIENIARVMEQQHLS
+415 VIENITRVMEQQHLS
-430 PREAASKGMRE
+430 ARQAASKGMAE

-458 PVAFIPGTTGKIY
+458 PVAFFPGTTGKIY

-496 SARLLRVEDH
+496 SARLLRAEDH
-506 GPGAKKNVVFRTFD
+506 GPDAKKRNIVFRGFD
-520 RGFEA
+520 RGFDA
-525 LRRGYTRGLKVAIRF
+525 LRRGYARGLAVAIRF
-540 RAVTALVFVA
+540 RAVAAVLFLA
-550 LLGATG
+550 LLGGTG
-556 WLFTHVPQA
+556 WLFLHVPQA

-584 SSLEVTSETM
+584 SSLEVTSDTM
-594 RGVEQT
+594 RGVENT
-600 LAQVPEIQGC
+600 LAKVPEIQGC

-628 FCSLIPWEQRKK
+628 FCSLIPWEKRTK
-640 PGQDAMSLVARLRGP
+640 PGQDAMSLVASLRGP

-685 EDQTSEPKIDNLAQA
+685 EDQTSEPRIDNLAAA
-700 TFGLMAAGNKDP
+700 TFGLMMAGNQDP
-712 NLRSVF
+712 NLRGVF

-728 VVEVDRDRAKALG
+728 IVEVDRDRAKALG
-741 VSLDE
+741 VTLDE

-769 YRVYVQADQQFRAQP
+769 YRVYVQADKQYRATP
-784 TDLTSF
+784 SDLTSF
-790 YARSI
+790 YVRST

-800 PLAELVKVTNTATAQ
+800 PLRELVKVTNTATAQ
-815 SIDHYNLFRS
+815 SINHYNLFRS
-825 TEIQGSPGPGR
+825 TEIQGSP
-836 QLRPGAPRDGEDG
+836 APRVSSG
-849 QGAPA
+849 QALLAMVKTAKEHLPPGFSFEWSGLSLEQLESGGQTIYIFALGIVLVFLVLAAQYESFVLPFIIILSVPVAMLGA
-854 AWLLVRVVRIVARAA
+854 LLLQMLRGYSNDVFCQVGLVMLIGMSSKNAILIVEFA
-869 PVGWANPH
+869 
-877 HLRPRD
+877 
-883 RLRVSGAGGSVR
+883 R
-895 ELRPAVHHHPVGP
+895 ELREAGKSVVESALEAAETRLRPILMTSMAFLLGVAPLLFATGAGSVGRRSLGTTVFGGMLLSTVLNLFFIPVLYVLVETLRE
-908 RGHARGAPLPDD
+908 RGRGA
-920 AWLLERRV
+920 ESGKH
-928 LSGGAGHA
+928 SGGA
-936 HRHVEQERDPHRG
+936 VQ
-949 VRTRAARDGQI
+949 
-960 GHPCRS
+960 
-966 RSCRDAPPAD
+966 
-976 PHDVDGVSPG
+976 
-986 RGPAARRDRR
+986 
-996 RLGRPPLARHHG
+996 
-1008 VRGDAPL
+1008 
-1015 HRAEPLFHPGA
+1015 
-1026 LHPGRD
+1026 
-1032 AARAGARRGDG
+1032 
-1043 QRGPERDRSRSGGR
+1043 
-1057 RRAVMKR
+1057 
-1064 AARFTLAALAAAAL
+1064 
-1078 VLPWSRDAAA
+1078 
-1088 QGDAPTAGPQKPAVK
+1088 
-1103 PARPARTDA
+1103 
-1112 DTTTDEVRTS
+1112 
-1122 DDALPPA
+1122 
-1129 PAVVDRMLDAAAA
+1129 
-1142 AAAHGRELGRRAPA
+1142 
-1156 RTRSFHRPA
+1156 
-1165 SRVRRGGEGRGQSR
+1165 
-1179 GSRSQARS
+1179 
-1187 RRSTPPAP
+1187 TPPIAREALT

>member
-21 IVIAGSVVIP
+21 IVIAGTVVIP
-31 SLPIA
+31 GLPIA
-36 QYPQIALPQVVV
+36 QYPQIALPQVIVSS
-48 AASYVG
+48 SYVG

-83 SSSSDGS
+83 SSSNDGS
-90 SVITVT
+90 SSITVT

-129 VTITKNSGSFVGA
+129 VTIVKNSGAFIGA

-147 QDERYDEKFLSNYAD
+147 EDERYDEKFLSNYAD

-186 SMRLWLDPARL
+186 SMRLWLDPDRL
-197 AARNMSPGDVL
+197 AARNMSPVDVL

-227 APSGQTYQISVRA
+227 TPSGQTYQISVRA
-240 IGRLIEASEF
+240 IGRLVEAPQF

-287 KRAVGLGIEQLPG
+287 KRAVGLGIQQLPG

-337 SASINDVV
+337 SASIKDVIV
-345 ITLLQAI
+345 TLLEAI
-352 LLVIATIYLFLQS
+352 LLVIATIYLFLQT

-415 VIENIARVMEQQHLS
+415 VIENITRVMEQQHL
-430 PREAASKGMRE
+430 PAKQAASKGMAE

-458 PVAFIPGTTGKIY
+458 PVAFFPGTTGKIY

-496 SARLLRVEDH
+496 SARLLRAEDH
-506 GPGAKKNVVFRTFD
+506 GPEAKKRNLIFRGFD
-520 RGFEA
+520 RGFDA
-525 LRRGYTRGLKVAIRF
+525 VRRGYTRGLQVAIRF
-540 RAVTALVFVA
+540 RAVTALLFVG
-550 LLGATG
+550 LLGATA
-556 WLFTHVPQA
+556 WLFAHVPQA

-584 SSLEVTSETM
+584 SSLEVTSDTM
-594 RGVEQT
+594 RGVEAT
-600 LAQVPEIQGC
+600 LAKVPEIEGC
-610 FSVPGFSLLGSGP
+610 FSVPGFSLLGTGP

-628 FCSLIPWEQRKK
+628 FCSLIPWEKRTG

-655 LMGVGGAFVLPF
+655 LMGVGGAFVIPF

-685 EDQTSEPKIDNLAQA
+685 EDQTSEPKIANLAGA
-700 TFGLMAAGNKDP
+700 TFGLMMAGNQDP
-712 NLRSVF
+712 SLRGVF
-718 SAFTA
+718 SSFTA

-728 VVEVDRDRAKALG
+728 VVDVDRDRAKALG

-746 VFATLQIY
+746 IFSTLQIY

-769 YRVYVQADQQFRAQP
+769 YRVYIQADKQFRARP
-784 TDLTSF
+784 VDLTSF
-790 YARSI
+790 YARSST
-795 AGQMV
+795 GQMV

-815 SIDHYNLFRS
+815 SINHYNLFRS
-825 TEIQGSPGPGR
+825 TEIQGSPAPGVSTGQALLAMEKSAR
-836 QLRPGAPRDGEDG
+836 EHLPPGFSFEWSGLSLEQLESGGQTVYIFALGIVFVFLVLAAQYESFVLPFIIILSVPVAMLGA
-849 QGAPA
+849 
-854 AWLLVRVVRIVARAA
+854 LLLQMIRGYSNDVFCQVGLVMLVGMSSKNAILIVEFA
-869 PVGWANPH
+869 
-877 HLRPRD
+877 
-883 RLRVSGAGGSVR
+883 R
-895 ELRPAVHHHPVGP
+895 ELREAGKSVVEAALEAAETRLRPILMTSVAFLLGVVPLLIATGAGSVGRRSLGTTVFGGMALSTVLNLFFIPVLYILVETLRE
-908 RGHARGAPLPDD
+908 RGG
-920 AWLLERRV
+920 RV
-928 LSGGAGHA
+928 EPGNEDGGGAIH
-936 HRHVEQERDPHRG
+936 
-949 VRTRAARDGQI
+949 
-960 GHPCRS
+960 
-966 RSCRDAPPAD
+966 
-976 PHDVDGVSPG
+976 
-986 RGPAARRDRR
+986 
-996 RLGRPPLARHHG
+996 
-1008 VRGDAPL
+1008 
-1015 HRAEPLFHPGA
+1015 
-1026 LHPGRD
+1026 
-1032 AARAGARRGDG
+1032 
-1043 QRGPERDRSRSGGR
+1043 
-1057 RRAVMKR
+1057 
-1064 AARFTLAALAAAAL
+1064 
-1078 VLPWSRDAAA
+1078 
-1088 QGDAPTAGPQKPAVK
+1088 
-1103 PARPARTDA
+1103 
-1112 DTTTDEVRTS
+1112 
-1122 DDALPPA
+1122 A
-1129 PAVVDRMLDAAAA
+1129 PAV
-1142 AAAHGRELGRRAPA
+1142 
-1156 RTRSFHRPA
+1156 
-1165 SRVRRGGEGRGQSR
+1165 GGE
-1179 GSRSQARS
+1179 AE
-1187 RRSTPPAP
+1187 